1 MRTAKIE
8 LLNQPTYL
16 ETTTSAWKPLYK
28 IGGVSALL
36 MLAIIVIQFVVF
48 MIAPQPLEGTATD
61 WFSLFQ
67 DNKLI
72 GLIDFELLMIVYVI
86 LSIPITLALY
96 TLLKR
101 INPSWTAI
109 YLVISLIGVISFI
122 AARPAFEMLSLSNGY
137 AAATNDAERAISLSA
152 GQMLIATFH
161 GTAFHISYV
170 LGSLTVFI
178 ISLVMLQT
186 NIFSKTTAYV
196 RIASSVFDF
205 GLYIP
210 TIGIFISVF
219 SVLFL
224 FIWNIMI
231 ARRLFQL
238 GRAL

>member
-1 MRTAKIE
+1 MMI
-8 LLNQPTYL
+8 LNQTAG
-16 ETTTSAWKPLYK
+16 TTTTDFDWKPLYK
-28 IGGVSALL
+28 TGGVSALI

-48 MIAPQPLEGTATD
+48 MIAPQPLEGTAVD
-61 WFSLFQ
+61 WFDLFQ
-67 DNKLI
+67 KNKLI
-72 GLIDFELLMIVYVI
+72 GLINFELLMILYVF
-86 LSIPITLALY
+86 LSIPITLSLY
-96 TLLKR
+96 ILLKQV
-101 INPSWTAI
+101 NQSFTAI
-109 YLVISLIGVISFI
+109 YLALSLVGVICFV

-137 AAATNDAERAISLSA
+137 ASATTDAERAIYLST

-170 LGSLTVFI
+170 LGSLTGFI

-238 GRAL
+238 GRAS